1 MERSEVLG
9 KVFYSSTSKVL
20 REEQILNLFGVSSMD
35 EIPTEK
41 LIEFCNGHYCT
52 KGGMNNGC

>member
-1 MERSEVLG
+1 MERSEVLE

-52 KGGMNNGC
+52 KGCMNNGS